1 MSLDGIYIGDKLDY
15 DLCDKIVDVFE
26 DESIINPSTLIS
38 GEVEYGGSHNRK
50 DKCLFLDHNNPELA
64 NKVNEHLNM
73 VIGKYGEL
81 YSTTT
86 YNTLTSV
93 RQKLQKTPIG
103 GGYHSWHC
111 EDFSIETS
119 NRILVW
125 TIYLN
130 DVEEGG
136 ETEFLY
142 LNKRVKAEK
151 GVTAIFPANFV
162 ATHRGNP
169 PISNNKY
176 ILTGW
181 YNILS

>member
-1 MSLDGIYIGDKLDY
+1 MLDGIYLGEKLNFN
-15 DLCDKIVDVFE
+15 LCDKIINVFE
-26 DESIINPSTLIS
+26 HDEKLNPSTIIH
-38 GEVEYGGSHNRK
+38 GEVQYGGSHNRK
-50 DKCLFLDHNNPELA
+50 DKGIFLDEGYADLASEVNNHL
-64 NKVNEHLNM
+64 NKV
-73 VIGKYGEL
+73 VGAYGEI

-93 RQKLQKTPIG
+93 RQKLQRTSIG
-103 GGYHSWHC
+103 GGYHTWHC
-111 EDFSIETS
+111 EDFNLEFS

-130 DVEEGG
+130 DVAEGG

-142 LNKRVKAEK
+142 LNKRIKPEK
-151 GVTAIFPANFV
+151 GLTTIFPANYV

-169 PISNNKY
+169 PISNEKY

-181 YNILS
+181 YCLLA